1 MHIVVEG
8 EAYDKLPT
16 DTCWNTQS
24 VCWSPLCLLDIVPFH
39 SAWSLSAFTDC
50 RYTNMPHWNVSDL
63 IGQKIHFYRSGPRK
77 RFWKRKKKKKKTSM
91 TLLIWGRVL
100 WGEVYLACM
109 ERVSSVSALYVFSQQ
124 GKVFRIVW
132 VGFAFHG
139 CSTPISVTSV
149 TQLKIYHSL
158 ISHKLSLLVNSSHI
172 TTYNWWLF
180 SLVMFY
186 SVYNDNSGQILHY
199 TYMPHTYIYIC
210 NYSDFQFK
218 LFHCS

>member
-77 RFWKRKKKKKKTSM
+77 RFWKRKKKEEKNKHDIVDLGT
-91 TLLIWGRVL
+91 
-100 WGEVYLACM
+100 C
-109 ERVSSVSALYVFSQQ
+109 SVRRS
-124 GKVFRIVW
+124 
-132 VGFAFHG
+132 
-139 CSTPISVTSV
+139 
-149 TQLKIYHSL
+149 
-158 ISHKLSLLVNSSHI
+158 
-172 TTYNWWLF
+172 LF
-180 SLVMFY
+180 SMYGKSLKCQRVVCFFSTRESLQDCLGGICISRMFHTNKCNF
-186 SVYNDNSGQILHY
+186 SY
-199 TYMPHTYIYIC
+199 TVKDISFF
-210 NYSDFQFK
+210 NKS
-218 LFHCS
+218 